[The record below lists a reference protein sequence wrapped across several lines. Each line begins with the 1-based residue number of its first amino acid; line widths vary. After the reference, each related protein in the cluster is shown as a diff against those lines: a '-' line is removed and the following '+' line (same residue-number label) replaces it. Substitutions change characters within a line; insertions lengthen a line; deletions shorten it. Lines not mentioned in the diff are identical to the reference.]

1 MERVQ
6 VFKADT
12 TQAVKSLSELQK
24 ELREIKNRMAEL
36 DTGSDEFNNL
46 AKKAGQI
53 TSRIGE
59 INTAVKES
67 AKQFKTLNK
76 SIEVPAIN
84 VERLFANATKIGA
97 GIAGGFNIIGTSM
110 KLFGNETEES
120 NKALSEM
127 QAILQTLPIQ
137 FIAIAQGITSFGSIV
152 DTIKESVIF
161 GTKATDILS
170 IYKVNL
176 TDFLDSGQEKLDKLQ
191 STVRDIEYLTG
202 KSLGYDKLKRKL
214 ADINQKYTELYVLS
228 KKAGESVEEG
238 DEILYHHTKELNDA
252 VNDFI
257 SNVDVKLNIFQKIR
271 LEVWN
276 LRREMGSAITG
287 LALDLAK
294 LNIAVILAAITAITI
309 AAAKLNEQIKELNQ
323 NSIDA
328 YDRIKK
334 LFNINVTGLS
344 DVQKEITLIDTLIR
358 NAKDETNTLENR
370 REAIR
375 QLNEL
380 VPNYNVGLDKTGKL
394 YEGNKKALS
403 DYIAEL
409 KRQAV
414 AEAAVNQITKEY
426 QTIIEKSAELNLAKR
441 VKEQVDAADAEYKK
455 TVELA
460 LQSPGYLKTGIL
472 VIDQEVKD
480 RTSKIL
486 TAHNLEVARSVEQL
500 EKDIEQATEN
510 IQYIYDT
517 YDTNIKGVVKNTGAG
532 AGDELKWE
540 FIQHLKPEQ
549 TQLKTVSDI
558 ITEDWIGNVPF
569 TDAGKLLAKRVQNE
583 IKVSGLGDTEDLTV
597 KVNIAVGDF
606 PENERL
612 RQYLDFITESQR
624 QLAVLNETMSRFGE
638 SSLGLTGSW
647 QNVVSDF
654 SNTFSQLAN
663 NIAKGENSFSS
674 WSQMAASGI
683 QSVGTLL
690 NALSDEQD
698 SSTKQG
704 FEAQKKYQI
713 SATVMNTLA
722 GIINA
727 WSSALAITPPIGP
740 ALGAANSAMIA
751 ALGAVQIAKIANQ
764 KFGEKSSVSSSS
776 INSTL
781 IAPTQYTQAVQG
793 ANIETQL
800 GDNRVVVSV
809 EEIDRVQNKVNVQ
822 VDENTY

>member
-36 DTGSDEFNNL
+36 DSGSDEFNNL
-46 AKKAGQI
+46 AKKAGEI

-76 SIEVPAIN
+76 SIEVPALN
-84 VERLFANATKIGA
+84 VERIFANATRIGA

-110 KLFGNETEES
+110 KLFGTETEES

-137 FIAIAQGITSFGSIV
+137 FISVAQGISSFGSVV
-152 DTIKESVIF
+152 DTLKDTVFF
-161 GTKATDILS
+161 GAKAKDILS
-170 IYKVNL
+170 SYKIEFEDFEDMVGVNL
-176 TDFLDSGQEKLDKLQ
+176 IEKLTKL
-191 STVRDIEYLTG
+191 SEKLSDIQEITG
-202 KSLGYDKLKRKL
+202 EDTYYRKINVKLKNLITRYYE
-214 ADINQKYTELYVLS
+214 AYYAAIE
-228 KKAGESVEEG
+228 AGESIEKAT
-238 DEILYHHTKELNDA
+238 EIAKESIPELDG

-257 SNVDVKLNIFQKIR
+257 STLDIRLNIFQKFR
-271 LEVWN
+271 LE
-276 LRREMGSAITG
+276 LREFVREIGG
-287 LALDLAK
+287 LASTLMGLEFGAIIVGISAVIAAVVK
-294 LNIAVILAAITAITI
+294 LNKQV
-309 AAAKLNEQIKELNQ
+309 KELDK
-323 NSIDA
+323 NSKDA
-328 YDRIKK
+328 YEKLSE

-344 DVQKEITLIDTLIR
+344 SVEKEITLIRTLVK

-380 VPNYNVGLDKTGKL
+380 VPGYNASLSSTGKL
-394 YEGNKKALS
+394 YEGNTKALS

-409 KRQAV
+409 KRQAT
-414 AEAAVNQITKEY
+414 AIAAVDTITKKYKE
-426 QTIIEKSAELNLAKR
+426 IIEKSAQLQLAEQ
-441 VKEQVDAADAEYKK
+441 VKEQVEKAEKLREESYNKQIERAGIFNDQMITEERGVWEETSKVLTKTNRDIVASIPELKK
-455 TVELA
+455 D
-460 LQSPGYLKTGIL
+460 
-472 VIDQEVKD
+472 IDQA
-480 RTSKIL
+480 L
-486 TAHNLEVARSVEQL
+486 
-500 EKDIEQATEN
+500 KDID
-510 IQYIYDT
+510 YIYT
-517 YDTNIKGVVKNTGAG
+517 TFDTNIKGAIKKTGAG
-532 AGDELKWE
+532 AGDEFKWE

-558 ITEDWIGNVPF
+558 ITEDWIGNVPL
-569 TDAGKLLAKRVQNE
+569 TDVGKLLAKRVQNE
-583 IKVSGLGDTEDLTV
+583 IKVSGLGDAEDLTV

-638 SSLGLTGSW
+638 SSMGLTGSW

-663 NIAKGENSFSS
+663 NIAKGENSFGS
-674 WSQMAASGI
+674 WAKVAASGI

-698 SSTKQG
+698 STTKEG

-727 WSSALAITPPIGP
+727 WSSALTIIPPIGP

-751 ALGAVQIAKIANQ
+751 TLGAIQIAKIANQ

-800 GDNRVVVSV
+800 GDNRVWVSETDISSV
-809 EEIDRVQNKVNVQ
+809 GNRVRVQES
-822 VDENTY
+822 ENTY

>member
-67 AKQFKTLNK
+67 AKEFSNLNK

-84 VERLFANATKIGA
+84 VKRLFANATKIGA

-137 FIAIAQGITSFGSIV
+137 FIAIAQGITSFGSV
-152 DTIKESVIF
+152 LDTLKNTAIF
-161 GTKATDILS
+161 GAKANELLS
-170 IYKVNL
+170 SYKLNLGDFL
-176 TDFLDSGQEKLDKLQ
+176 TDGQEKLDKIREI
-191 STVRDIEYLTG
+191 VIDIEALTG
-202 KSLGYDKLKRKL
+202 KSTGYNKLQQKL
-214 ADINQKYTELYVLS
+214 ANINKKYEDIYKSSAAAGVSIKELDDIISQNVTEL
-228 KKAGESVEEG
+228 
-238 DEILYHHTKELNDA
+238 NNA

-257 SNVDVKLNIFQKIR
+257 SNIDVKLTIFEKIR
-271 LEVWN
+271 LEAWN
-276 LRREMGSAITG
+276 LRRELGSAISG
-287 LALDLAK
+287 LVLDLAK
-294 LNIAVILAAITAITI
+294 FNIAVIVAAITAITV
-309 AAAKLNEQIKELNQ
+309 AAVKLNNQIKELNQ

-328 YDRIKK
+328 YSRITK

-344 DVQKEITLIDTLIR
+344 DVQKEVTLIQTLIK
-358 NAKDETNTLENR
+358 NAKDETNTLDNR
-370 REAIR
+370 QEAIR

-380 VPNYNVGLDKTGKL
+380 VPDYNAGLTTSGQL

-455 TVELA
+455 AVELA
-460 LQSPGYLKTGIL
+460 QQSPGYLKTGIL

-486 TAHNLEVARSVEQL
+486 TAHNLEVARSVDQL
-500 EKDIEQATEN
+500 EKDIEQANEN

-517 YDTNIKGVVKNTGAG
+517 YDTNLRSTTKKTGAG
-532 AGDELKWE
+532 AGDEFKWE
-540 FIQHLKPEQ
+540 FINHLKPSQ
-549 TQLKTVSDI
+549 NQLNSVSEI
-558 ITEDWIGNVPF
+558 ITEDWIGNVPL
-569 TDAGKLLAKRVQNE
+569 TDVGQLLAKRVQNE
-583 IKVSGLGDTEDLTV
+583 IKVAGLGDTEDLTV
-597 KVNIAVGDF
+597 KVNIAVGNF

-612 RQYLDFITESQR
+612 RQYVDFIVESQR

-654 SNTFSQLAN
+654 SATFDQLAN

-698 SSTKQG
+698 STTKQG
-704 FEAQKKYQI
+704 FESQKKYQI

-727 WSSALAITPPIGP
+727 WSSALAITPPVGP
-740 ALGAANSAMIA
+740 ILGAANSAMIA
-751 ALGAVQIAKIANQ
+751 TLGAVQIAKIAKQ
-764 KFGEKSSVSSSS
+764 KFGEQSSVSTSS

-800 GDNRVVVSV
+800 GDNRVWVSETDISNV
-809 EEIDRVQNKVNVQ
+809 GNRVRVQES
-822 VDENTY
+822 ENTY